1 MWECGRFGLGTMAHR
16 VPFQD
21 SIRVLTAFWLGLKLP
36 TAVQDRAETQ
46 DTPLSESKE
55 PCGAL
60 GLGTMVHRVPFQD
73 SMRVLAAAPEA
84 WKFPTAVQ
92 DRAET
97 QETALSSLE
106 APAGPAW
113 GVGTSFQVR
122 PPACPAARGPPR
134 ARPAATAGLN
144 DAAKPAR
151 TAQATNMVASFACM
165 PASWGAALPRA
176 VPPLN
181 NAQDSSM
188 PTHSSHPADS
198 DHA

>member
-1 MWECGRFGLGTMAHR
+1 
-16 VPFQD
+16 
-21 SIRVLTAFWLGLKLP
+21 LKLP

-60 GLGTMVHRVPFQD
+60 GLGTMVHRVPFQDSAKVSERPRNPTAVQALGERQDTPSRTVSDLCGLGTMAHLVPFHD

-113 GVGTSFQVR
+113 GVGTSFQ
-122 PPACPAARGPPR
+122 
-134 ARPAATAGLN
+134 ARP
-144 DAAKPAR
+144 
-151 TAQATNMVASFACM
+151 
-165 PASWGAALPRA
+165 
-176 VPPLN
+176 
-181 NAQDSSM
+181 
-188 PTHSSHPADS
+188 
-198 DHA
+198 